1 MPDARPERSGVVAS
15 ASWDQDYR
23 LLERELRS
31 DEYEDLLQN
40 LQRTERFLTQFA
52 TWADVVAFM
61 REGTSRDPSKNRV
74 LLPILRS
81 HSEDQD
87 PRWRAIL
94 LVIFWPGLKSILH
107 KKRRWDEEEPD
118 ELWQRIFWAF
128 HESICRIDVKRRSD
142 HLVQR
147 IYNTTVHRL
156 YREYER
162 TWIRANRELATK
174 PEDIEAVARGVNGID
189 VDAIDLRVAHEREI
203 NRLREHRD
211 AGRITEADFLLLV
224 GTRLYGETVAEYA
237 RRVGLNYQV
246 AKKRRQRAEA
256 AIRRFEEST
265 GRSWESTSPSTD
277 FVPPLKAGG
286 R

>member
-1 MPDARPERSGVVAS
+1 MAGPWRDGDREE
-15 ASWDQDYR
+15 
-23 LLERELRS
+23 LERELQTC
-31 DEYEDLLQN
+31 EYQKLLRY
-40 LQRTERFLTQFA
+40 LQRTDCFLRQFE

-74 LLPILRS
+74 LLPILRT

-87 PRWRAIL
+87 PRWRTIL
-94 LVIFWPGLKSILH
+94 LVIFWPGLKSIFY

-128 HESICRIDVKRRSD
+128 HESICRIDVTRRSD

-147 IYNTTVHRL
+147 IYNTTIHRL
-156 YREYER
+156 YDEYER
-162 TWIRANRELATK
+162 TWTRASREIATD
-174 PEDIEAVARGVNGID
+174 PGYFEAVVCGANWID
-189 VDAIDLRVAHEREI
+189 VEAIDLRAAHEQKI

-211 AGRITEADFLLLV
+211 AGRISDANYPLIV

-237 RRVGLNYQV
+237 RRVGLNYEA

-265 GRSWESTSPSTD
+265 R
-277 FVPPLKAGG
+277 
-286 R
+286 